1 MNKPAKLV
9 AAAGTIALAGGIGA
23 GLAYADSPTDSPTAS
38 PTAQPSGKDRKP
50 VGQAKHRRLI
60 ARAIHGEVT
69 LAGQKHRVIAFQRG
83 TVAAVSATSLTVK
96 SPDGYSATYLI
107 KSETKVRQGRATG
120 PADRSRRRR
129 SGPGGRGQGRLD
141 ADGEADPRTDEVTGS
156 VIRSRSA
163 RSRSGSA
170 R

>member
-1 MNKPAKLV
+1 MNKPAKV
-9 AAAGTIALAGGIGA
+9 IAVAGTIALAGGIGA
-23 GLAYADSPTDSPTAS
+23 GLAYADAPTDSPTAS

-50 VGQAKHRRLI
+50 VGQAKHRRLV

-107 KSETKVRQGRATG
+107 KSETKVRQGRE
-120 PADRSRRRR
+120 P
-129 SGPGGRGQGRLD
+129 GRLTD
-141 ADGEADPRTDEVTGS
+141 LSADDRVRVVAVKDGS
-156 VIRSRSA
+156 TLTAKRIRERMK
-163 RSRSGSA
+163 
-170 R
+170 